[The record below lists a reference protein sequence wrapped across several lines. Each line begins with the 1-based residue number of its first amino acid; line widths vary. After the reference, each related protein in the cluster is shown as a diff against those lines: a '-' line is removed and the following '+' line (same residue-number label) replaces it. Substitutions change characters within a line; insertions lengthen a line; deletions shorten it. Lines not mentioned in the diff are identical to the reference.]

1 MRVGSLIKYY
11 RLKRGM
17 KQIELARGICSI
29 SHLSKIENNSYNGNE
44 ETINLL
50 IKKLG
55 ISLEEK
61 NNHHERF
68 IEVLE
73 NFFLANLHCN
83 DKLIEQIYKEFL
95 SYENYANLTTLINTY
110 HLYHYKYYIY
120 KKDMEK
126 ISSME
131 SFLLKFKNS
140 FSASEKNLYKILTG
154 NALLLK
160 NNPFKAKNTL
170 LSLMSNLKTDVNVV
184 NSELYYLIGLSYS
197 HLREY
202 EKAIFYS
209 KKALDFFQRENNFIR
224 ILHTQIVLSINY
236 VRIGLLEEAK
246 SNYQSVIQNAQLL
259 NQHDLYNQT
268 IFNLGLL
275 YKKKKEYRKALELFI
290 ESEQKFDTN
299 SIPYII
305 CKLGII
311 ELLFHFEADEEEIIK
326 HIDTALAVS
335 EKNNQQKY
343 YLQAKSYK
351 KKLFSQVEFYSFI
364 ENILYPY
371 YKKNN
376 FSKEAQDLA
385 KELIDYYSSNGNN
398 FKKASYY

>member
-1 MRVGSLIKYY
+1 
-11 RLKRGM
+11 
-17 KQIELARGICSI
+17 
-29 SHLSKIENNSYNGNE
+29 
-44 ETINLL
+44 
-50 IKKLG
+50 
-55 ISLEEK
+55 
-61 NNHHERF
+61 
-68 IEVLE
+68 
-73 NFFLANLHCN
+73 
-83 DKLIEQIYKEFL
+83 
-95 SYENYANLTTLINTY
+95 
-110 HLYHYKYYIY
+110 
-120 KKDMEK
+120 
-126 ISSME
+126 
-131 SFLLKFKNS
+131 
-140 FSASEKNLYKILTG
+140 
-154 NALLLK
+154 
-160 NNPFKAKNTL
+160 
-170 LSLMSNLKTDVNVV
+170 MSNLKTDVNVV

-236 VRIGLLEEAK
+236 VRIGLLEEAN
-246 SNYQSVIQNAQLL
+246 SNYQSVIQNAQPL

-290 ESEQKFDTN
+290 ESEQKIDTN

-398 FKKASYY
+398 FKKASYYYAEVQQEEYT